1 MKQKHLSQMLVVL
14 AMILSVV
21 LIGSASATLTD
32 GQLIRG
38 DVNGDNAVNMK
49 DVLLLRKYLADM
61 DVEFADHICS
71 VAPSESTQPS
81 ASETTPSYTTPS
93 YTQPSQTQP
102 SVTEP
107 SYTTPSETYPSYTQ
121 PSYTTPSETQ
131 PSYTTPSQTQPSVTQ
146 PSQSQ
151 PAGDTVTLSLNI
163 SEEAPRYNTVTH
175 TDSFQVPKNQDA
187 TIEIVVLAYQDLDT
201 SDMAKIKGFVNL
213 TGATLS
219 GNPVIGDISDHK
231 YPITF
236 TYKVAMDS
244 DKTVSGT
251 IASPIFDPSTI
262 AVNGQG
268 GTTPSQGSQSG
279 SQATT
284 EPSSYAPIEV
294 EGTENYDL
302 VTLTYLDA
310 ACSEYGLTFH
320 SFADLSAPVIQIV
333 EGPVADDAAFASA
346 RTISGA
352 SISESTASTCEYT
365 EYDPTNYTFVHTY
378 ENRGNVVNGVTT
390 HIYKAKLDSLD
401 FGKTYSYRVGDT
413 ALGTYSP
420 VYTFTTRPQT
430 VSDFSFIYTA
440 DTQPSC
446 FDGLG
451 YLGVNALF
459 NKAFAKAPNA
469 QFLVSGGDFVY
480 CSDEGQSSI
489 TVWRNV
495 INGGN
500 NKNTGAAGS
509 LFASHPWFIANGNHD
524 ANKVQQFLNNK
535 VTGTGDANDYYSY
548 DYGDAHFVVLDSGH
562 NGSLDTA
569 QLNWLSSDLASTT
582 KKWKVLFLHF
592 SLYCSTDRD
601 LGVDKTTLAERSDRQ
616 TLLNIIDTNKVDLVV
631 SAHVNESYYTSY
643 PLKGGAKTA
652 DVPTKTGGVDCYTSP
667 SGTIYMQNGGS
678 GLGSDL
684 KGGQKGKLNTN
695 TQDVT
700 VGFRNRLDVLRDAEV
715 GYEASYAVFDV
726 SSTTLK
732 VNRYYLDSGLNSV
745 LYTNGQFQITK

>member
-1 MKQKHLSQMLVVL
+1 VQHPNH
-14 AMILSVV
+14 
-21 LIGSASATLTD
+21 D
-32 GQLIRG
+32 P
-38 DVNGDNAVNMK
+38 
-49 DVLLLRKYLADM
+49 
-61 DVEFADHICS
+61 F
-71 VAPSESTQPS
+71 
-81 ASETTPSYTTPS
+81 
-93 YTQPSQTQP
+93 
-102 SVTEP
+102 
-107 SYTTPSETYPSYTQ
+107 
-121 PSYTTPSETQ
+121 
-131 PSYTTPSQTQPSVTQ
+131 
-146 PSQSQ
+146 
-151 PAGDTVTLSLNI
+151 
-163 SEEAPRYNTVTH
+163 
-175 TDSFQVPKNQDA
+175 
-187 TIEIVVLAYQDLDT
+187 
-201 SDMAKIKGFVNL
+201 
-213 TGATLS
+213 
-219 GNPVIGDISDHK
+219 
-231 YPITF
+231 
-236 TYKVAMDS
+236 
-244 DKTVSGT
+244 TVS
-251 IASPIFDPSTI
+251 
-262 AVNGQG
+262 VNGQG
-268 GTTPSQGSQSG
+268 GNTPSQGSQSG

-333 EGPVADDAAFASA
+333 EGPVANDAAFASA

-592 SLYCSTDRD
+592 SLYCTTDRD

-684 KGGQKGKLNTN
+684 KGGNKGKLNTN
-695 TQDVT
+695 TQDVN
-700 VGFRNRLDVLRDAEV
+700 VGFRNRIGTVLRDAEV

>member
-1 MKQKHLSQMLVVL
+1 MKQNHLTRLLVIAVL
-14 AMILSVV
+14 LVSLLV
-21 LIGSASATLTD
+21 IGSAAGTLTE
-32 GQLIRG
+32 GQQIRG
-38 DVNGDNAVNMK
+38 DCNGDGAINMK
-49 DVLLLRKYLADM
+49 DVLILRKYIADLP
-61 DVEFADHICS
+61 VEFADHVCS
-71 VAPSESTQPS
+71 ASPSESQPT
-81 ASETTPSYTTPS
+81 A
-93 YTQPSQTQP
+93 
-102 SVTEP
+102 P
-107 SYTTPSETYPSYTQ
+107 SYTTPSETQPSYTQ

-131 PSYTTPSQTQPSVTQ
+131 PSETQPSYTTPSETQPSYTQPSQTQPSQTQ
-146 PSQSQ
+146 PSQTQPSQ
-151 PAGDTVTLSLNI
+151 TQPQGDTYTLSLNI

-187 TIEIVVLAYQDLDT
+187 TIEIVVLAYQDLDVNDT
-201 SDMAKIKGFVNL
+201 AKIKGFVSL

-219 GNPVIGDISDHK
+219 GDPVIGEISDHK

-236 TYKVAMDS
+236 TYKVTMDS

-251 IASPIFDPSTI
+251 IASPIFEASSI
-262 AVNGQG
+262 SVNGQG
-268 GTTPSQGSQSG
+268 GTTPTGGSEASQSG
-279 SQATT
+279 GTT
-284 EPSSYAPIEV
+284 QPSSYAPIEV

-352 SISESTASTCEYT
+352 SISESTASTCEYLD
-365 EYDPTNYTFVHTY
+365 YDPTNYTFTHTY

-390 HIYKAKLDSLD
+390 HIYKAKLDGLD

-413 ALGTYSP
+413 ALGTFSP

-430 VSDFSFIYTA
+430 ISDFSFIYTA

-446 FDGLG
+446 FDGVG
-451 YLGVNALF
+451 YLGVNALL
-459 NKAFAKAPNA
+459 NKAFQKAPNA

-480 CSDEGQSSI
+480 CSDEGQGSI
-489 TVWRNV
+489 SVWRNV

-524 ANKVQQFLNNK
+524 AGKVQQFMNNK
-535 VTGTGDANDYYSY
+535 VTGTGGANDYYSY
-548 DYGDAHFVVLDSGH
+548 DYGDAHFVVLDSGD
-562 NGSLDTA
+562 NGSLGTA

-592 SLYCSTDRD
+592 SLYCTTDRD
-601 LGVDKTTLAERSDRQ
+601 LGVNKDTLAESSDRQ

-652 DVPTKTGGVDCYTSP
+652 DVPTNVGGVDCYTSP

-695 TQDVT
+695 TQDVN
-700 VGFRNRLDVLRDAEV
+700 VGFRNRIGTVLKDAEV

-745 LYTNGQFQITK
+745 LYTNGQFQISK